1 MKTVRN
7 LLDASELLHKGIL
20 ALARAERQGI
30 RVDMDVAGKN
40 FTMLTESI
48 DALTIKFQA
57 TKFYKHWE
65 HSAGKSGINFESN
78 EQLAHFLYKVKKLT
92 PAKETTKGKG
102 SVDEEALKALG
113 IPELEDLLQIR
124 KFKKLRDTYLQN
136 FISESVDGFIHP
148 VFNLHTVSTYRSSSD
163 SPNFQNIPIRDE
175 EAKKIIRSCLHA
187 RVGYQLLEVDFSG
200 IEVCI
205 AACYHKDP
213 AMMKYIVDPT
223 TDMHGDMAQQIFFLD
238 KMDKKIPALKHLRN
252 AAKNG
257 FVFPQFYGDYYKGN
271 AVSLSDWG
279 ELPMKGKYQSSNG
292 VALHT
297 GVNLGA
303 HLIENGIRTPEHF
316 VEHLQKIERHFWE
329 VRFPVYDAWKKK
341 WFKKYQEKG
350 YFDMLTGFRCYGIMN
365 RKEVIN
371 WPVQGSAFHCLLW
384 CFIRID
390 EIMQEERWKSKLIGQ
405 VHDSMVFDI
414 YPPELQHVL
423 KTVRHVT
430 EVELLEHWEWIN
442 VPMTIEAELCQVD
455 ESWYH
460 KKEIQLP

>member
-1 MKTVRN
+1 MN
-7 LLDASELLHKGIL
+7 LSDASDLLHKGTL
-20 ALARAERQGI
+20 AFARAERQGI
-30 RVDMDVAGKN
+30 RVDMDVAN
-40 FTMLTESI
+40 EQHQYLTEAINQLSS
-48 DALTIKFQA
+48 KFKS

-65 HSAGKSGINFESN
+65 HAVGKSGINYESN
-78 EQLAHFLYKVKKLT
+78 DQLAYFLYKVKKLT
-92 PAKETTKGKG
+92 PAKTTTTGKG
-102 SVDEEALKALG
+102 AVDEEALKALG
-113 IPELEDLLQIR
+113 IPEMDDLIQMR
-124 KFKKLRDTYLQN
+124 KFKKLRDTYLHN

-163 SPNFQNIPIRDE
+163 SPNFQNIPVRDE
-175 EAKKIIRSCLHA
+175 EAKRIVRSCLFPRKNH
-187 RVGYQLLEVDFSG
+187 QLLEVDFSG

-213 AMMKYIVDPT
+213 AMVKYIVDPT
-223 TDMHGDMAQQIFFLD
+223 TDMHGDMAMQIFFLD
-238 KMDKKIPALKHLRN
+238 KMDKKVAALKHLRN

-279 ELPMKGKYQSSNG
+279 ELPVKGRYQPTNG
-292 VALHT
+292 VALPW

-303 HLIENGIRTPEHF
+303 HLIENGIKTSDHF
-316 VEHLQKIERHFWE
+316 IDHLQKIERHFWE
-329 VRFPVYDAWKKK
+329 VRFPVYDSWKKK
-341 WFKKYQEKG
+341 WYRKYQEKG
-350 YFDMLTGFRCYGIMN
+350 YFDMYTGFRCYGIMN

-390 EIMQEERWKSKLIGQ
+390 EIMQQEKWQSKLIGQ
-405 VHDSMVFDI
+405 IHDSMVFDI
-414 YPPELQHVL
+414 HPPELEHVL
-423 KTVRHVT
+423 KTVRRVT
-430 EVELLEHWEWIN
+430 EVELREHWKWIN

-460 KKEIQLP
+460 KKEIKLI